1 MSKHE
6 KIPALLDFEV
16 KTIELYQDIGDQFKL
31 DWSRGNYH
39 GSTSRSIA
47 VNKVITFN
55 ESFRCK
61 CTLYITKATGK
72 IRPKMVK
79 FVLKRFRSPTEKKV
93 FGKVSVNV
101 SQFFDQEEVDY
112 SVEMES
118 GRSHP
123 PKVTF
128 SFKFK
133 RAGEATD
140 ADPDENDLSFI
151 GKEVDST
158 RDKWD
163 MSTEITESLRED
175 RAMRKMARKTESELS
190 QFMATRRRLSKESP
204 PSGVSQGLRDFLGT
218 TKAKDYAKEFI
229 PVLEVS
235 WPAPVT
241 QNFISMP
248 YPYPPAVFPFIAT
261 VIHSGL
267 LVGDDDITES
277 VGVICEK
284 LAVSPLTTVC
294 TNEKRFV
301 TFMMLYILTGSLA
314 EEYHFNPHKVEMLQS
329 ALLILVGNAFSVYGK
344 PVIGRAETNLNRFAT
359 AQFDVD
365 KLMADLVK
373 SFQEIKATLTFPSQL
388 KTFVF
393 KNLVAMIDARMASKI
408 LQNPERFTYTNSM
421 TWSSVITGLET
432 SIGAKLAMC
441 SEVAATIM
449 ITRAICD
456 EPTVTADA
464 CPHLPKEVILTLM
477 KNVKPDE
484 MMSENVDV
492 SAFVEFYDLDPTVD
506 VRDIEPILDEDY
518 MSLAKHL
525 RVSDWNA
532 CELQADLF
540 TTFPYL
546 KKYLSIG
553 NPSE

>member
-6 KIPALLDFEV
+6 KIPALLDFQV
-16 KTIELYQDIGDQFKL
+16 KTIDVHQDIGDQFKL
-31 DWSRGNYH
+31 DWTRGNYH
-39 GSTSRSIA
+39 GATSRSIA
-47 VNKVITFN
+47 VNNVITFN

-61 CTLYITKATGK
+61 CTLYLTKATGK

-101 SQFFDQEEVDY
+101 AQFYDQGEVEF
-112 SVEMES
+112 SAEMES

-123 PKVTF
+123 PKINFT
-128 SFKFK
+128 FKFV
-133 RAGEATD
+133 RAGETSQAE
-140 ADPDENDLSFI
+140 PDENDLSFI
-151 GKEVDST
+151 GKNVDST

-163 MSTEITESLRED
+163 MSTEIAESLRED
-175 RAMRKMARKTESELS
+175 NAGRKMAMKTESELS
-190 QFMATRRRLSKESP
+190 QFMATRRRMSKESAP
-204 PSGVSQGLRDFLGT
+204 AGVSQGLKDFLGT
-218 TKAKDYAKEFI
+218 AKIKDYSKEFI
-229 PVLEVS
+229 PVLEMS
-235 WPAPVT
+235 WPAPLT

-261 VIHSGL
+261 VIHSGI

-277 VGVICEK
+277 VGLICEK
-284 LAVSPLTTVC
+284 LAVSPLTTIC

-301 TFMMLYILTGSLA
+301 TFMMLYILIGSLA
-314 EEYHFNPHKVEMLQS
+314 EQYKFNPQKVEMLQS
-329 ALLILVGNAFSVYGK
+329 ALKILVGNAFLVYGK
-344 PVIGRAETNLNRFAT
+344 PVIGRSETNLNRFAT

-373 SFQEIKATLTFPSQL
+373 SFQDIKASLTFPSQL
-388 KTFVF
+388 KNFVF
-393 KNLVAMIDARMASKI
+393 KNLVAMIDARVASKI
-408 LQNPERFTYTNSM
+408 LTNPDRFTYTNSM

-432 SIGAKLAMC
+432 SIGEKMVLC

-449 ITRAICD
+449 ITKTICED
-456 EPTVTADA
+456 PSVVNDA

-477 KNVKPDE
+477 KNMKPDE

-492 SAFVEFYDLDPTVD
+492 SRFVEFYDLDPTID
-506 VRDIEPILDEDY
+506 VHEIEPKLDSDY
-518 MSLAKHL
+518 MSLAKNM

-532 CELQADLF
+532 CEIQPDLF
-540 TTFPYL
+540 TNFPYL
-546 KKYLSIG
+546 RKYLALGQSDA
-553 NPSE
+553 